1 MDGRDGDVV
10 LGKVRGNRRKDNRRQ
25 RVTHKP
31 GS

>member
-10 LGKVRGNRRKDNRRQ
+10 LGKVRGKGRKDNRRQ